1 MSLRTDAES
10 LDIALESINLVYI
23 VEDACEMARK
33 LASRRAITVNLVVG
47 AQERIAVL
55 GHTPS
60 LKRML
65 WILLDNAMKY
75 TPESGRIEVSL
86 GENKGAPIIEV
97 TDTGIGIAEADL
109 PHIFERFYRAN
120 PSRSEVE
127 GSGLGLAIAKWTVD
141 IHHAQIHVNS
151 CEGVGSSF
159 TFKFRAR
166 LDAHPLPR

>member
-1 MSLRTDAES
+1 M
-10 LDIALESINLVYI
+10 V
-23 VEDACEMARK
+23 RK